1 MNQQI
6 ILYYHLP
13 FELVHE
19 INEQNR
25 RNEHHK
31 IFKFSL
37 KKIERLHKFE
47 ENIKMVIDGLN
58 KESTKYI
65 PQINFEK
72 KKVGIYNQ
80 YCYGYIMSM
89 KINILKLK
97 YMIAL
102 NEVELGICKN
112 CDDDENIFK
121 IEQSK
126 IDKFINFSKKIIN
139 NKRYDIDRDE
149 FE

>member
-1 MNQQI
+1 MNKQI

-25 RNEHHK
+25 RNQHYNSFQH
-31 IFKFSL
+31 SL

-47 ENIKMVIDGLN
+47 ENIKMVINGLN
-58 KESTKYI
+58 KEGSKYI
-65 PQINFEK
+65 PKINFEK

-89 KINILKLK
+89 RLENLKLRYQSSLINIPLD
-97 YMIAL
+97 MI
-102 NEVELGICKN
+102 ELVGK
-112 CDDDENIFK
+112 DIFK
-121 IEQSK
+121 IKQSK
-126 IDKFINFSKKIIN
+126 IDKFIKFSKKIIK
-139 NKRYDIDRDE
+139 NKRYDIERDE
-149 FE
+149 FEI